1 MTAVRPLE
9 PAVRAPR
16 RARALAATGVALAAA
31 LTLSACSQESGA
43 STDVVGQ
50 GFVSGDGSVRTWD
63 ADDRGEP
70 VALTGTD
77 YEGEDVDTAAWLGDV
92 VVLNTWYAACA
103 PCRAE
108 APDLV
113 ELANDREPDGVRV
126 LGINTTDEAG
136 AAQAFQRTFE
146 VPFPSID
153 DRSGEVVAQ
162 LSGTVPLQ
170 AVPSTVVLDREGRV
184 AARVIGLAE
193 GSTLGALVDDVLAE
207 GSGDASG
214 EAAG

>member
-1 MTAVRPLE
+1 VTAVRPLE

-31 LTLSACSQESGA
+31 LTLSACTQESGA
-43 STDVVGQ
+43 TTDVVGQ

-146 VPFPSID
+146 VPYPSID

-207 GSGDASG
+207 GAGDASG

>member
-1 MTAVRPLE
+1 VTAVRPLE